1 VIYVNISLFPHF
13 FFFSGFQ
20 ARFYQMCWFY
30 TYRSFKHSK
39 WWRHK
44 LRHTFNI

>member
-1 VIYVNISLFPHF
+1 MELYVNISFTIMFYLFFWLPNMI
-13 FFFSGFQ
+13 FSD
-20 ARFYQMCWFY
+20 AWFY

-44 LRHTFNI
+44 LGHI